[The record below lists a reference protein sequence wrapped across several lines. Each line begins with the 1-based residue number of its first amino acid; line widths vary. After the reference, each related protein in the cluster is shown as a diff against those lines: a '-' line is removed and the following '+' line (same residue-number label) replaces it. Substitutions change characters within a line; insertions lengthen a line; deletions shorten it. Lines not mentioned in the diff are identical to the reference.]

1 MKKYLL
7 VKTLERW
14 FHYNLNFPS
23 MKIWDIQV
31 LICCSDAFDI
41 LVHVLKPSYFFLQFI
56 LSLYAIFIKKCFF
69 FLIFWQTI
77 KCLKNLLYLCY
88 DWNCLYLPVENR
100 RWKLQI
106 FQLLKFTEITIVFNI
121 KRETIKRKLLK
132 IYKKSNW
139 RLGQDIGIKGCL
151 V

>member
-1 MKKYLL
+1 MQKYLL
-7 VKTLERW
+7 VKTRVKC

-41 LVHVLKPSYFFLQFI
+41 LVHVLKPSYFFY
-56 LSLYAIFIKKCFF
+56 SLYAIFIKKCFYCF

-88 DWNCLYLPVENR
+88 DWNCLYLPVENC
-100 RWKLQI
+100 RWKLSSN
-106 FQLLKFTEITIVFNI
+106 FQLLKFTEITSVFNV
-121 KRETIKRKLLK
+121 KRETIKQRVLK
-132 IYKKSNW
+132 IYNKSNW
-139 RLGQDIGIKGCL
+139 R
-151 V
+151 